1 MFFSGS
7 FDEYKIQKNSIHLK
21 YVFFLHYTFLFTF
34 DELNAVFLIT
44 LIKKNIYIYL
54 IFKQQYKHLMG
65 DVNIWSRYN
74 KLTRIDSH
82 TDSMQQSL

>member
-1 MFFSGS
+1 MQS
-7 FDEYKIQKNSIHLK
+7 FWSRWKKKKKK
-21 YVFFLHYTFLFTF
+21 YIY
-34 DELNAVFLIT
+34 IY
-44 LIKKNIYIYL
+44 IYIYL
-54 IFKQQYKHLMG
+54 ILKQQYKHLMG